1 MSIYKTGGAKTPSQ
15 TPRQSSS
22 MGPFLIA
29 AGVSLMIGVS
39 AIFTVPGTLSISG
52 LMNMAGLSS
61 SISRHDDEITT
72 GSIASSSVKKLVGE
86 IATELEY
93 LNERVETVAKKSDA
107 GLGQRIDRMNGDLAN
122 VKKTVDDVAINM
134 EFLDLRV
141 DKVARAPDADTIG
154 LKKLVADLSTEVD
167 HLNARVETVAGKPDL
182 NARLVDL
189 DFEIEVLKAQIAALK
204 AGRPDTGG
212 WAKSVDDDLATARK
226 EIVGLRSTLDERTTA
241 NRNDITALTKRLDKI
256 EAIIAARGDVTASIA
271 PTKHVVAKPKRRVAG
286 SSWVVEAAAEGIA
299 VVKGRSGRF
308 EVKEGSILPG
318 LGRVTDISQKEGRWV
333 VNTTR
338 GPVPFAN

>member
-1 MSIYKTGGAKTPSQ
+1 MSIYKTGGRKTSSQ

-39 AIFTVPGTLSISG
+39 AIFTIPGTLSISG
-52 LMNMAGLSS
+52 LMNLAGLSR
-61 SISRHDDEITT
+61 SISQQDDDLTT
-72 GSIASSSVKKLVGE
+72 ASVNDATTSSVKKLVGE

-93 LNERVETVAKKSDA
+93 LNERVETVAKKTDH
-107 GLGQRIDRMNGDLAN
+107 GLSQRVDRMNGDLAT

-141 DKVARAPDADTIG
+141 DNVSRKNDAPAGDMG
-154 LKKLVADLSTEVD
+154 LRKLIADLSAEVD
-167 HLNARVETVAGKPDL
+167 QLSARVDAKTPEQTMS
-182 NARLVDL
+182 ARFVEL
-189 DFEIEVLKAQIAALK
+189 DSQIEMLRAEIAALK
-204 AGRPDTGG
+204 AQGSEAG
-212 WAKSVDDDLATARK
+212 LAAARN
-226 EIVGLRSTLDERTTA
+226 EIAGLRSTLDEHTKA

-256 EAIIAARGDVTASIA
+256 ETIISTRSDVTASIGPA
-271 PTKHVVAKPKRRVAG
+271 HKHVVTKAKRRIVG
-286 SSWVVEAAAEGIA
+286 QSWVVEAAAEGIA

-308 EVKEGSILPG
+308 EVKEGSVLPG